1 MEAKSRSKGIVYST
15 WLTSFCISNDVQES
29 VSHTWLRSSRS
40 KCTCSDWCSRACGI
54 LLGAEYRQG
63 AFLVSSCVDGEIT
76 SKQSEWWINNE
87 HHGGGGQN
95 YLKKNLWIQGTDF
108 TTSALTAALHE
119 SKSSEGK
126 ISQIKFFWSRKGL
139 TNYSL
144 RAKTCWLPLF
154 INKVLLGHSQDHSFT
169 YYPWL
174 LLCYNGRLE

>member
-95 YLKKNLWIQGTDF
+95 YLKKNPMNPRYRFYNIGLNGCTAWIQILWRKNLPDQILLVQKRVDKLQPEGQN
-108 TTSALTAALHE
+108 LLAA
-119 SKSSEGK
+119 
-126 ISQIKFFWSRKGL
+126 
-139 TNYSL
+139 
-144 RAKTCWLPLF
+144 
-154 INKVLLGHSQDHSFT
+154 SFHQ
-169 YYPWL
+169 
-174 LLCYNGRLE
+174 